1 MNWTVKR
8 LAAMAALGTAVGVVA
23 PVASASAATP
33 PAGLPSFAL
42 PAGGLPAAGLPAA
55 GLPSVAPGAGF
66 EAVPLNFTGPRIGQV
81 AAVIGPT
88 IITTGAGVSFINTN
102 NQVSA
107 GSAASGGQVTAP

>member
-8 LAAMAALGTAVGVVA
+8 LAAVAALGTTVGVVA
-23 PVASASAATP
+23 PLASASAATP
-33 PAGLPSFAL
+33 PALAPFAL
-42 PAGGLPAAGLPAA
+42 PAGGLPSAGLPAFA
-55 GLPSVAPGAGF
+55 AGAGF
-66 EAVPLNFTGPRIGQV
+66 EPVPLTFTGPAVGQV